1 MSGDENKQNSVPMDG
16 GELGLSGKGIPS
28 HYQAGEGQDL
38 WGTIRPLVG
47 GRALIDHHRINVIE
61 YVIRWESK
69 GGVED
74 LRKARNN
81 LDRMIEEATRE
92 QDGS

>member
-1 MSGDENKQNSVPMDG
+1 MSES
-16 GELGLSGKGIPS
+16 ELGLSGKGIPS
-28 HYQAGEGQDL
+28 HYQALGGGEDL
-38 WGTIRPLVG
+38 WSTIRPLVSSS
-47 GRALIDHHRINVIE
+47 ALIDHHRINVIE

-81 LDRMIEEATRE
+81 LDRMIEEAIRD
-92 QDGS
+92 QDGA